1 MGKLGTLVKYL
12 GPMVVGAELA
22 PFCFP
27 TWHLA
32 DMVKNK
38 TVLAGQV
45 RAKYFHWIDYLAKF
59 DKFDE

>member
-1 MGKLGTLVKYL
+1 MRKLGTLEKYL
-12 GPMVVGAELA
+12 CPMLVSVELA

-45 RAKYFHWIDYLAKF
+45 RAKYFHWIDCLAKL
-59 DKFDE
+59 DKFD